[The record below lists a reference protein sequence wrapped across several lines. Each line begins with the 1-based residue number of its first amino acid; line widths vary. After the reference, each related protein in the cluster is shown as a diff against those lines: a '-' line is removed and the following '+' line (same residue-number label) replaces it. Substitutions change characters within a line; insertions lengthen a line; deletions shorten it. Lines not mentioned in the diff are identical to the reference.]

1 MGDIKFRLG
10 SRRLLLHVGL
20 YLALGIRNQITI
32 RFVFRL
38 QRLDGKE
45 TAGTSSVAHGDTLNG
60 ETGFLG
66 NIHDVEAGHHTREA
80 EADLGTGGAA
90 EVRQVQ
96 RRGVGARHGEGAD
109 EDVVFRC
116 TIRVDELGLQFQ
128 EVCFGGHAGGHRIGG
143 LTGGGLHQ
151 RREVI
156 VRLQSA
162 CGIYNVELGAV
173 GDAIELHEQAFG
185 KFQQAGGG
193 VGFRT
198 RVEVEAER
206 LDTGEMR
213 QAGVVAVVVQFL
225 KGVRA
230 ILGEGTEHVDI
241 KGFDEV
247 FIFRGNGV
255 SGTTGGDGG
264 FQRQIV
270 L

>member
-1 MGDIKFRLG
+1 M
-10 SRRLLLHVGL
+10 
-20 YLALGIRNQITI
+20 
-32 RFVFRL
+32 
-38 QRLDGKE
+38 
-45 TAGTSSVAHGDTLNG
+45 
-60 ETGFLG
+60 
-66 NIHDVEAGHHTREA
+66 
-80 EADLGTGGAA
+80 
-90 EVRQVQ
+90 
-96 RRGVGARHGEGAD
+96 
-109 EDVVFRC
+109 
-116 TIRVDELGLQFQ
+116 GLQLQ
-128 EVCFGGHAGGHRIGG
+128 EVCFGRHAGGHCIGG

-162 CGIYNVELGAV
+162 CGIYTVKLGAV

-198 RVEVEAER
+198 RIEVEAER
-206 LDTGEMR
+206 LDTGEVR
-213 QAGVVAVVVQFL
+213 QTGIVAVVVQFL

-230 ILGEGTEHVDI
+230 ILGEGAEHIDI
-241 KGFDEV
+241 KGFDEI

-255 SGTTGGDGG
+255 SRTTGGDGG